1 MKLFSKKAR
10 ADKPQQPT
18 ADAAGGAAVRS
29 KEGAITGGVKLKAGS
44 VVGKIIPVKTTHK
57 IKTGGVVKRI
67 IESVRVVV
75 KGGAVLKKKAPV
87 TGEARADHAVDR
99 MVTGLNAARASGIM
113 PKVY

>member
-10 ADKPQQPT
+10 ADKPQQPA
-18 ADAAGGAAVRS
+18 ADAAGGLAVRS
-29 KEGAITGGVKLKAGS
+29 KDGVITGGVKLKSGS
-44 VVGKIIPVKTTHK
+44 VVGEIIAVKTKHK

-67 IESVRVVV
+67 IEGVRVVV

-87 TGEARADHAVDR
+87 TGEARAAHAVDR
-99 MVTGLNAARASGIM
+99 MVTGLNAARVSGVM